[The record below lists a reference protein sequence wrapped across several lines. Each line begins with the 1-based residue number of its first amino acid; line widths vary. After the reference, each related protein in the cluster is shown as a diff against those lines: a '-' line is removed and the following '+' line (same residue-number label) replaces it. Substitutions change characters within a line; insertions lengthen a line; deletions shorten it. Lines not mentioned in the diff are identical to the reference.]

1 MNEIALGTLRIDLAY
16 GVSNTSG
23 CLPIPE
29 AASVLGCATL
39 AGLDTVDT
47 AVA

>member
-1 MNEIALGTLRIDLAY
+1 MNEIALGTLRIGLAY
-16 GVSNTSG
+16 GVCNPLG

-29 AASVLGCATL
+29 AASVLRCARL
-39 AGLDTVDT
+39 AGLDTVDL